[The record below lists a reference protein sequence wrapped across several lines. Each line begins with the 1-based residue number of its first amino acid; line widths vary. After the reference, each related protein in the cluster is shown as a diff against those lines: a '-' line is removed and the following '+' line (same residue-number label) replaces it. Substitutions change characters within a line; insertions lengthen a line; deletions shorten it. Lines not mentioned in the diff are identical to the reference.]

1 MIKKQII
8 LVGGGGHAKACL
20 DVIESDSFWHLKGY
34 LDVKQTLSDTYGLA
48 YLGSDSEASKFV
60 QEAQFLITV
69 GQLGFSPIREKLYN
83 ELKKLNA
90 EFAIVKAIN
99 SIISKKSIIG
109 CGTIVMHGA
118 ILQADT
124 SVGENCIINDRVL
137 IEHGSIIGN
146 HCHIS
151 TGVIINGE
159 VRIGNGVFIGS
170 GSVLRNGITIGDN
183 CVIGMGSV
191 VTKSISHGLTVF
203 GNPAM

>member
-1 MIKKQII
+1 MIKKQLI

-137 IEHGSIIGN
+137 IEHDSTIGN

-151 TGVIINGE
+151 TGVIINGD

>member
-60 QEAQFLITV
+60 HEAQFLITV

-83 ELKKLNA
+83 DLKKLNA

-99 SIISKKSIIG
+99 SIISKKAIIG
-109 CGTIVMHGA
+109 CGTIVMYGA

-137 IEHGSIIGN
+137 IEHDSTIGN

-151 TGVIINGE
+151 TGVIINGG
-159 VRIGNGVFIGS
+159 VRIGNRVFIGS

-191 VTKSISHGLTVF
+191 VTKSIGHGLTVF

>member
-1 MIKKQII
+1 
-8 LVGGGGHAKACL
+8 
-20 DVIESDSFWHLKGY
+20 
-34 LDVKQTLSDTYGLA
+34 LSDTYGLD

-109 CGTIVMHGA
+109 SGTIVMHGA

-137 IEHGSIIGN
+137 IEHGSTIGN

>member
-48 YLGSDSEASKFV
+48 YLGSDAEASKFV

>member
-8 LVGGGGHAKACL
+8 LVGGGGHAKAWL

-137 IEHGSIIGN
+137 IEHGSTIGN